1 MNVEGQQLINTVF
14 DKIQEVATESI
25 GGDFI
30 YRGEPEHYERV
41 SSNLWRECREEI
53 GKDDFNIVAIQE
65 QMIEVAKDYTHE
77 TDEFE
82 IMTEL
87 QHFGGHTNL
96 IDFTTDSHIALF
108 FACDGFPSEDGRI
121 ILLKR
126 TEGTLVSIKSPRNPQ
141 NRIIAQKSIF
151 VEPQKGYIDAD
162 QFTEIDIPQTL
173 KEPMLDYLQ
182 NQHGISTQTVYNDL
196 HGFIRNQ
203 GIHKKAY
210 ITDYEVEILKADD
223 IMDIEKY

>member
-1 MNVEGQQLINTVF
+1 MNLEEHQLINTVF
-14 DKIQEVATESI
+14 DKIREIATESI

-30 YRGEPEHYERV
+30 YRGEPEHYEKV

-126 TEGTLVSIKSPRNPQ
+126 TVGTLVSIKSPRNPQ

-151 VEPQKGYIDAD
+151 VEPQKGFIDVD

-210 ITDYEVEILKADD
+210 ITDYEVLTEREEDLIQ
-223 IMDIEKY
+223 IESS